1 VIRSQHAYL
10 PARLL
15 FLGASE
21 ILLATSAFLIAMVAF
36 HGLLNTIIA
45 LSYQQGALKILLVI
59 ATIAVCMYYF
69 DLYDPLILHSG
80 RETFT
85 RLVQVLASMC
95 FIVAALYALFPSVR
109 LNRYV
114 FIIGT
119 LAAGLFLLLW
129 RELFVSTWPM
139 FRERV
144 LVLGSGG
151 LAEFLLQEMRNHPEL
166 NLEVVRHIPE
176 TQPGDPSPR
185 SFQSGDFSDELV
197 QTVEQQRVRKIIV
210 ALGDR
215 RGKLPFD
222 SLLEL
227 KRQGIFIQDG
237 HDLYETL
244 TGKIDLSTLRPSS
257 ILFSPEFQPSRF
269 YPMMKRVG
277 SFLVALTI
285 LVIALP
291 VMLLVAI
298 AIRLDS
304 EGPIL
309 LNQRRVGKL
318 GRIFTVHK
326 FRSMYRGSENAPIH
340 RPASQQDERITRVG
354 RWIRARRL
362 DELPQLWNVLRG
374 DMELVGPRP
383 FVPNQEEDCVRAIP
397 FYRQRW
403 AIPPGLTGWAQVNRG
418 YCETLADNADK
429 LAYDLFYIKHM
440 SLGLDMLVVVRTAK
454 MLLSRS
460 PA

>member
-1 VIRSQHAYL
+1 MIRSQHAYL

-21 ILLATSAFLIAMVAF
+21 ILLATSAFLVAMVAF
-36 HGLLNTIIA
+36 HGLLNTIIS
-45 LSYQQGALKILLVI
+45 LSYQQGAIKILLVI
-59 ATIAVCMYYF
+59 VTIAVCMYYF

-114 FIIGT
+114 FIVGT
-119 LAAGLFLLLW
+119 FAAGLFLLLW

-144 LVLGSGG
+144 LVFGSGN
-151 LAEFLLQEMRNHPEL
+151 LAGFLLQEMRNHPEL
-166 NLEVVRHIPE
+166 NLEVVHHIPE
-176 TQPGDPSPR
+176 S
-185 SFQSGDFSDELV
+185 QSGNYSAELV
-197 QTVEQQRVRKIIV
+197 RTVEQQRIRKIIV

-215 RGKLPFD
+215 RGRLPFD

-269 YPMMKRVG
+269 YPIMKRIA
-277 SFLVALTI
+277 SFLIALTI
-285 LVIALP
+285 LVLALP

-304 EGPIL
+304 EGPVM

-326 FRSMYRGSENAPIH
+326 FRSMYQGSENTTIH

-354 RWIRARRL
+354 HWIRARRL

-383 FVPNQEEDCVRAIP
+383 FVPNQEEDCVRTIP

-460 PA
+460 SV